1 MMTKSLTDF
10 SGLNFDEGEVI
21 LIDKTLGVTSFNVV
35 YKIRKKIKVKKV
47 GHAGTLDP
55 FATGLLIICT
65 GKKTKSITDFQE
77 QNKTYTG
84 VITLGKKTPSMDT
97 ETEFI
102 EENSIDD
109 VTLDKIEEVRKS
121 FLGKQLQKPPMYS
134 AVKHKGK
141 ALYKYARKGIEVV
154 REPREIEINSFSITK
169 IALPDVHF
177 EINCSKGT
185 YLRVIADDFG
195 DRLGCGAYL
204 SELRR
209 TKIGA
214 YSVDDAFTIEEFVE
228 VIDELPVLN

>member
-21 LIDKTLGVTSFNVV
+21 LIDKALGMTSFNVV

-204 SELRR
+204 SALRR

-214 YSVDDAFTIEEFVE
+214 YSVDDAFTIEEFAE